1 MTTAKACECL
11 YSGIPVTIKSL
22 TNAQSYCIC

>member
-1 MTTAKACECL
+1 MTTTKACECL